1 MLKRLKITNVAL
13 IKQANVSFDEKLNII
28 SGETGAGKS
37 VLLNCINL
45 IMGAKA
51 DKFLI
56 KNGEDFLKVEAEF
69 EINETPEILKVFNEL
84 DLEFDN
90 FIIITRK
97 INMG

>member
-1 MLKRLKITNVAL
+1 
-13 IKQANVSFDEKLNII
+13 
-28 SGETGAGKS
+28 
-37 VLLNCINL
+37 
-45 IMGAKA
+45 MGAKA

-97 INMG
+97 INLDGKNEVKINGENVPLNYHTF